1 MAELKRALGLWGAA
15 GVGIGAIIG
24 TGIFVLIGVA
34 SGLAGP
40 AVIISFLVAG
50 TVALLTGL
58 SAAEMSS
65 FITEAGGSYI
75 FTTRAFGN
83 FPGFVVG
90 WMKSFDYII
99 GASAVA
105 LGFAAYFAYFVGIP
119 PTATTLV
126 IVGTVWTVLLTILN
140 LAGMKEA
147 SGINNLLVILKVSAL
162 VLFIAVGATFLLQT
176 GDFSNYHPFF
186 PTGISG
192 VLSGAAIIFFAFIG
206 FNTIAVI
213 AEEVKDPEKN
223 VPRAILLSFWIC
235 TALYIGVSIIAV
247 GLVSWQALGTSAAPL
262 ELALREAT
270 QNPYILG
277 FIAISALFAT
287 TSVIVS
293 SIIGGSRALFA
304 MARQGVIPRPLSRIS
319 ERGIPVL
326 TVLICGVTISL
337 IVLFTNGNLD
347 LLASIFN
354 FGTLLTFFFIN
365 ASCIRLRMTMPEVER
380 EFHVPFYPVTPLL
393 GLGSCIL
400 LAIFLNIN
408 SIIAGAGWIAVGIL
422 AYVVNQRRTKT
433 EPSAG

>member
-1 MAELKRALGLWGAA
+1 
-15 GVGIGAIIG
+15 
-24 TGIFVLIGVA
+24 
-34 SGLAGP
+34 
-40 AVIISFLVAG
+40 
-50 TVALLTGL
+50 
-58 SAAEMSS
+58 
-65 FITEAGGSYI
+65 
-75 FTTRAFGN
+75 
-83 FPGFVVG
+83 
-90 WMKSFDYII
+90 MKSFDYII

-105 LGFAAYFAYFVGIP
+105 LGFAAYFAYFVGVP
-119 PTATTLV
+119 PTTTTLV
-126 IVGTVWTVLLTILN
+126 IVGTIWTVLLTILN

-147 SGINNLLVILKVSAL
+147 SGINNLLVVLKVAAL
-162 VLFIAVGATFLLQT
+162 VLFIAVGATFLFQT

-223 VPRAILLSFWIC
+223 VPKAILLSFWIC
-235 TALYIGVSIIAV
+235 TALYIGVSIVAV
-247 GLVSWQALGTSAAPL
+247 GLVSWQALGASAAPL
-262 ELALREAT
+262 ELALRQAT

-277 FIAISALFAT
+277 FIALSALFAT

-304 MARQGVIPRPLSRIS
+304 MARQGVIPRRLSRIS
-319 ERGIPVL
+319 KRGIPIL

-365 ASCIRLRMTMPEVER
+365 ASCIRLRMTRPDAER
-380 EFHVPFYPVTPLL
+380 KFHVPFYPVTPLL
-393 GLGSCIL
+393 GLGSCMV
-400 LAIFLNIN
+400 LAVFLNIN
-408 SIIAGAGWIAVGIL
+408 SIVAGAGWIAVGIL
-422 AYVVNQRRTKT
+422 AYMVNQRRTKA
-433 EPSAG
+433 EPPAERG